1 MPCVAIVVVASW
13 FMDMASINSCK
24 SCSKSFTD
32 PRLLPC
38 LHVFCKDC
46 LEPLYS
52 QDEGTLTCPICN
64 KTSSCKPP
72 AQLPRHLRIERDSA
86 LSSIQ
91 QNPQETLCT
100 GCVENNKAEAYCED
114 CNSPIC
120 SDCISIHKRIRV
132 FNKHS
137 VVSLTQSQSV
147 IVKRVSCIVHPEK
160 NVKYYCSNC
169 CFLICSRCLFAHRE
183 HEWCPIDNT
192 ELLKNEK
199 EELQSVQPA
208 VEDAIDPI
216 VKATKSINK
225 IMEHIQVRKDQTKV
239 EINQAFK
246 QIADAVEN
254 RRVELIQEVEITAIA
269 KSTRLKIQKEGLD
282 TISAG
287 LQLAL
292 DAGGTA
298 CKDYDTAE
306 FLAVKGS
313 IFKASNDLLRESHSL
328 DLVPVTN
335 SSLRV
340 AIDNTQLI
348 ESISS
353 LGSIIVASPYP
364 PHCSL
369 LDVNPNLAIGIAV
382 DSESIVT
389 LQTRDR
395 RGEELTEG
403 TAKVTAKITDPSS
416 GSEVSK
422 CIISV
427 LDNGQYEISFDIPTV
442 GHYHLNIAIDDT
454 TIDPVSVNAKDYT
467 AIKKPVITI
476 NESRRAA
483 FVAID
488 HDNRYYVTFDGGIIK
503 IYDNTMSK
511 VGELQLDSSDKS
523 LRGIVIDNHNR
534 VMFVASANTNQITK
548 ATLDGQKISSVGS
561 KGCGE
566 LQFSWTM
573 ALCLTRDGLLLVA
586 DFSNSRVQVL
596 GSDLSFVRFIPCLSK
611 VFGVSVDDND
621 NIHAVVIDRVEVFSI
636 TGEKITE
643 YGQGLLKDAGDV
655 AFLQYN
661 QSQYSF
667 VIEYASAGRMHIFN
681 WPNNL
686 LVHTVECGDH
696 PTGIAIGQDGSIII
710 SHYYGQQICK
720 IE

>member
-1 MPCVAIVVVASW
+1 
-13 FMDMASINSCK
+13 MDMASINSCK

-38 LHVFCKDC
+38 IHVFCKDC

-100 GCVENNKAEAYCED
+100 GCVENNKAEAYCKD

-120 SDCISIHKRIRV
+120 SDCISSHKRIRV

-137 VVSLTQSQSV
+137 VVSLTQYQSV
-147 IVKRVSCIVHPEK
+147 IFRRLSCIVHPEK

-208 VEDAIDPI
+208 MEDAIDPI

-225 IMEHIQVRKDQTKV
+225 IVEHIQVRKDQTKV

-254 RRVELIQEVEITAIA
+254 RRVELMQEVENTAIA
-269 KSTRLKIQKEGLD
+269 KSTQLEIQKEGLD
-282 TISAG
+282 TISAS

-292 DAGGTA
+292 DAGSTA

-328 DLVPVTN
+328 DLVPFTN
-335 SSLRV
+335 SILSV
-340 AIDNTQLI
+340 VIDNTQLI

-353 LGSIIVASPYP
+353 LGRIIAASPYP

-369 LDVNPNLAIGIAV
+369 LDVNPNLAIGIAI

-403 TAKVTAKITDPSS
+403 TAKVVAKITDPSS
-416 GSEVSK
+416 GSEVNK
-422 CIISV
+422 CIVSD
-427 LDNGQYEISFDIPTV
+427 LDNGQYEINFDIPTV

-467 AIKKPVITI
+467 AIKNPVITI
-476 NESRRAA
+476 NESNVR
-483 FVAID
+483 VAIS
-488 HDNRYYVTFDGGIIK
+488 HDNHYYFTGQYDGFV
-503 IYDNTMSK
+503 K
-511 VGELQLDSSDKS
+511 VYSCHVAEVRRLKLGDSA
-523 LRGIVIDNHNR
+523 LRGIAIDNHNR
-534 VMFVASANTNQITK
+534 VMFVAGANANQIIK
-548 ATLDGQKISSVGS
+548 ATFDGDIISSVGAE
-561 KGCGE
+561 GTGE
-566 LQFSWTM
+566 LQFDWPKG
-573 ALCLTRDGLLLVA
+573 LCLTRDGLLLVA
-586 DFSNSRVQVL
+586 DDQNERIQVL
-596 GSDLSFVRFIPCLSK
+596 GSDLSFVRFIPCLSR
-611 VFGVSVDDND
+611 VWGVSIDDNG
-621 NIHAVVIDRVEVFSI
+621 NIHAAVTDCGVEVFSI
-636 TGEKITE
+636 TGEKIAE
-643 YGQGLLKDAGDV
+643 YGRGLLKRAADI
-655 AFLQYN
+655 AFLPYN
-661 QSQYSF
+661 KSRYSF
-667 VIEYASAGRMHIFN
+667 VTDCTPRSGKMYIFDWSN
-681 WPNNL
+681 DIRI
-686 LVHTVECGDH
+686 HTIECGVR
-696 PTGIAIGQDGSIII
+696 PAGVAISQEGSVILCHRNEGKMI
-710 SHYYGQQICK
+710 YK
-720 IE
+720 F

>member
-1 MPCVAIVVVASW
+1 
-13 FMDMASINSCK
+13 MASINSCK

-72 AQLPRHLRIERDSA
+72 VQLPRHLRIERDSA

-91 QNPQETLCT
+91 QNPEETVCAW
-100 GCVENNKAEAYCED
+100 CDENNKAEAYCED

-120 SDCISIHKRIRV
+120 CDCISIHKQIRV

-137 VVSLTQSQSV
+137 VVSLTQSQPV
-147 IVKRVSCIVHPEK
+147 IFKRLGCIVHPEK
-160 NVKYYCSNC
+160 AVKYYCSNC

-208 VEDAIDPI
+208 MEDAIDPI
-216 VKATKSINK
+216 VKATENINK

-239 EINQAFK
+239 EIDQAFK

-254 RRVELIQEVEITAIA
+254 RRVELIQEVENTAIA
-269 KSTRLKIQKEGLD
+269 KSTQLEIQKEGLD

-292 DAGGTA
+292 EAGSTA

-313 IFKASNDLLRESHSL
+313 IFKASNDLLLRESHSL

-335 SSLRV
+335 SSLSV

-353 LGSIIVASPYP
+353 LGSIIAASPYP

-369 LDVNPNLAIGIAV
+369 LDVNPNLAIGIAI

-395 RGEELTEG
+395 RGKELTEG

-416 GSEVSK
+416 GSEVSE
-422 CIISV
+422 CIVSD

-467 AIKKPVITI
+467 AIENPVISVI
-476 NESRRAA
+476 DCSYAA
-483 FVAID
+483 LVAID
-488 HDNRYYVTFDGGIIK
+488 HDNHYYVTFLGDGIIK
-503 IYDNTMSK
+503 IFDSTLSN
-511 VGELQLDSSDKS
+511 VNELKLGGIC
-523 LRGIVIDNHNR
+523 LRGIAIDNHNR
-534 VMFVASANTNQITK
+534 VMFVASADTSQIIK
-548 ATLDGQKISSVGS
+548 ATLDGKTISAVGAE
-561 KGCGE
+561 GTGE
-566 LQFSWTM
+566 LQFDWPM
-573 ALCLTRDGLLLVA
+573 GLCLTRDGLLLVA
-586 DFSNSRVQVL
+586 DDKNKRIQVL
-596 GSDLSFVRFIPCLSK
+596 GSDLSFVRFIPCLSR
-611 VFGVSVDDND
+611 VLGVSVDNNG
-621 NIHAVVIDRVEVFSI
+621 NIHAAVTDCGVEVFSI
-636 TGEKITE
+636 TGEKIAE
-643 YGQGLLKDAGDV
+643 YGQGLLNNACDV
-655 AFLQYN
+655 AFLPYN
-661 QSQYSF
+661 KSRYSF
-667 VIEYASAGRMHIFN
+667 VIDNSSCKMHIFD
-681 WPNNL
+681 WSNN
-686 LVHTVECGDH
+686 VKIHIAAIKCGDH
-696 PTGIAIGQDGSIII
+696 PTGIAISQEGSIIVCNFF
-710 SHYYGQQICK
+710 SKQILK
-720 IE
+720 FE